1 MQSGARVQPGHTTA
15 WLSEFCSATVSLL
28 GACHACKSVVP
39 IGAASTKKRAA
50 GISSGVQRRTQF
62 CACWSAGGSAAV
74 LPGVREHRCALSQA
88 DFLNHR
94 LTDWRAV
101 EWPLS
106 EMRSQQRRFQAATA
120 PAAAIGC
127 QLEGK
132 TRRQLL
138 RILLH
143 AFALLAVAASA
154 AATHYPIV
162 HFSTA
167 KRALSQIRNSSVRSL
182 HYWPLSKRGPWRPSN
197 AVLANFPTSTPVAYT
212 SQQVYQDSTL
222 LIHEHSS
229 GMRLSALAV

>member
-15 WLSEFCSATVSLL
+15 WLSEFCSAAVSLL

-39 IGAASTKKRAA
+39 LGAASTEKRAA

-62 CACWSAGGSAAV
+62 CACWSAGRSAAV

-154 AATHYPIV
+154 AATHYPIAIISPPLNAPWAKFEIHPSARSTTG
-162 HFSTA
+162 HFR
-167 KRALSQIRNSSVRSL
+167 KGALGNPVMPCS
-182 HYWPLSKRGPWRPSN
+182 
-197 AVLANFPTSTPVAYT
+197 PTSRRRRQSHTPPRKCIRTAHY
-212 SQQVYQDSTL
+212 
-222 LIHEHSS
+222 
-229 GMRLSALAV
+229 